1 MVYETR
7 QEREMPQ
14 EEQQQWGLQQQQQQQ
29 QGLQQIKQSK
39 FIFNFYAIKM
49 QTKTLSG
56 QGASKTERETK
67 GKRRKW
73 SPNVKHETEEEE
85 KEGKRGMET

>member
-7 QEREMPQ
+7 QGREIPKEE
-14 EEQQQWGLQQQQQQQ
+14 EEQQQQRRLLQQQQQ

-56 QGASKTERETK
+56 QSASKTDR
-67 GKRRKW
+67 
-73 SPNVKHETEEEE
+73 
-85 KEGKRGMET
+85 

>member
-7 QEREMPQ
+7 QGREIPKEE
-14 EEQQQWGLQQQQQQQ
+14 EEQQQRGLLQQQQRQ

-49 QTKTLSG
+49 QTKTLS
-56 QGASKTERETK
+56 ASKTEREGDTE

-73 SPNVKHETEEEE
+73 SPKVKHETE
-85 KEGKRGMET
+85 TQ